1 MADREVRPWT
11 ILGAPLDSSGKG
23 RGEENAPRALRDAG
37 IVDRLA
43 ADDAGDIKTRIRSD
57 KRDPRTGLIGSEHV
71 HAASAELRETVGK
84 AIREGR
90 RPLVI
95 GGDCTLLIGITAA
108 LADRWERPGLWFVDG
123 HLDFY
128 DGTSSPTGE
137 TADMDLAIVTG
148 AAPPVL
154 ADARRP
160 SIAPRD
166 VVVLGHRTRADSDSP
181 EELEMVDPEVEL
193 IDAPTVIERRPGRVG
208 EEAEARLGQA
218 DSAWLHLD
226 LDVLSEDSLA
236 AVTYHQPGG
245 LSWEQLEMLV
255 QPLAQS
261 PLLAGISVAD
271 LNADLD
277 PDGAAAQRVVALLA
291 ELTKED

>member
-1 MADREVRPWT
+1 MADSEVRPWT
-11 ILGAPLDSSGKG
+11 ILGAPLDSSGRG
-23 RGEENAPRALRDAG
+23 RGEANAPRALRDAG
-37 IVDRLA
+37 IVDRLG
-43 ADDAGDIKTRIRSD
+43 ADDAGDIETGIRSEE
-57 KRDPRTGLIGSEHV
+57 RDPRTGLIGSEDV
-71 HAASAELRETVGK
+71 RAASAELRESVGT
-84 AIREGR
+84 AIGEGR
-90 RPLVI
+90 RPLVV
-95 GGDCTLLIGITAA
+95 GGDCTLLIGVAAA

-128 DGTSSPTGE
+128 DGSNSPTGE
-137 TADMDLAIVTG
+137 AADMDLAIVTG
-148 AAPPVL
+148 AAPAVL
-154 ADARRP
+154 VEARRP

-166 VVVLGHRTRADSDSP
+166 VVVLGHRSLADTDSP
-181 EELEMVDPEVEL
+181 DELEMVDPGVGL
-193 IDAPTVIERRPGRVG
+193 IDAPTVIERGPGRVG
-208 EEAEARLGQA
+208 EEAKARLGEA
-218 DSAWLHLD
+218 DNVWLHLD

-236 AVTYHQPGG
+236 AVTYRQPGG